1 MSSVETLTKPE
12 FSQEIIY
19 FSANIDKKIKD
30 YLSILNNMARRI
42 NDARLRGYDPEHVRD
57 ITRNLD
63 QARREAHN
71 ELAEELSRGGFID
84 IPKDVSGR
92 KAEEIARKSA
102 DNYINIYQTITK
114 N

>member
-1 MSSVETLTKPE
+1 
-12 FSQEIIY
+12 
-19 FSANIDKKIKD
+19 
-30 YLSILNNMARRI
+30 MARRI

-71 ELAEELSRGGFID
+71 ELAEELSRGRFID
-84 IPKDVSGR
+84 IPKNVP
-92 KAEEIARKSA
+92 EEEAARIARESA
-102 DNYINIYQTITK
+102 NNYINIYQTITK